1 MRAID
6 RFERFGNPIHN
17 GQDYLKNHIFE
28 QYPVVY
34 GEIELEECKN
44 KKVKIEEEERVQY
57 SEGRTREIQ

>member
-1 MRAID
+1 MKAID

-34 GEIELEECKN
+34 GEIE
-44 KKVKIEEEERVQY
+44 IEEI
-57 SEGRTREIQ
+57 GRAHV